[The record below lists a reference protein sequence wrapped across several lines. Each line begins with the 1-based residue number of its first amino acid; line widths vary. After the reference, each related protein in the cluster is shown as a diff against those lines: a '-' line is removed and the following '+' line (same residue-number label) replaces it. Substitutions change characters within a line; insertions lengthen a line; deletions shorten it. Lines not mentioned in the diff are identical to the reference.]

1 MRRALIARLK
11 DIEGG
16 SGPEVADMRQ
26 RCLEGI
32 SVLDGVL
39 EKVNDRDTF
48 YTYIIKRWTDHGRKN
63 AEAVSYQHDLESYID
78 NDLSVITSKLKG
90 KL

>member
-1 MRRALIARLK
+1 MTMLTGISVVFPGFGGLVLTGAALAMGLYLNDTTESLYDDPKERYQTMRRALIARLK

-39 EKVNDRDTF
+39 
-48 YTYIIKRWTDHGRKN
+48 
-63 AEAVSYQHDLESYID
+63 
-78 NDLSVITSKLKG
+78 
-90 KL
+90 